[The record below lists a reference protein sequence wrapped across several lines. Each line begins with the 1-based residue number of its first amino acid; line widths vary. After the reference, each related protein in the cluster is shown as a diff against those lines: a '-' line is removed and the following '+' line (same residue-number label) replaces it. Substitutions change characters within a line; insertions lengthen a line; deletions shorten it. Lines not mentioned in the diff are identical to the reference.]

1 MDPLREN
8 LLPRIHA
15 DFHGSNSRLVHYF
28 FARLSALSCVSLEK
42 RVHETISRCHAIHIS
57 LTPLTLQ
64 SRPANS
70 VLFPA
75 SSPQYP
81 LHPLP
86 RPRPNPA
93 PPPTALPPYLRRPPP
108 L

>member
-57 LTPLTLQ
+57 LTSLPLQ
-64 SRPANS
+64 SRPANCPPR
-70 VLFPA
+70 PA
-75 SSPQYP
+75 CSAHY
-81 LHPLP
+81 PLP
-86 RPRPNPA
+86 RLPLPGPIPR
-93 PPPTALPPYLRRPPP
+93 LPHSHLHP
-108 L
+108 